1 MHTSSV
7 RLRVIPGTVDQEGI
21 QSRALFDNVW
31 QSLTDSQDIDPDD
44 ESLLI
49 YVKALLKIGEV
60 LIAQQTFVSNQL
72 AGVDEKRQ
80 FDYMQQRVLPPLFR
94 KTLFS
99 LPILSRSFLVDQR
112 DLSKLNS
119 QFVCTVFCS
128 LWLSTAVQLCQTT

>member
-1 MHTSSV
+1 M
-7 RLRVIPGTVDQEGI
+7 IPGTVDQEGI